1 MQEVFCLGNSLPD
14 FFFKISLESRH
25 CPESAKVLLVEYG
38 IQQSLTLKRE
48 ILGFGTR
55 NTTQGIWNSLT
66 IGIQNQSSTIK
77 ESKCSTWNLETMAW
91 NPETK
96 TVALNTW
103 GDTLIRRKKRI
114 APRGIGSSSRY
125 FPTRKN
131 GRARRR
137 HVCLPRAR
145 PFSLTPTTSK
155 CLLRRLLCYF
165 FPKSIP
171 QF

>member
-55 NTTQGIWNSLT
+55 NTTQGNWNSLT

-77 ESKCSTWNLETMAW
+77 ESEMQYMESGNHGVESRNQDCCPYYMGRH
-91 NPETK
+91 
-96 TVALNTW
+96 LN
-103 GDTLIRRKKRI
+103 
-114 APRGIGSSSRY
+114 
-125 FPTRKN
+125 
-131 GRARRR
+131 
-137 HVCLPRAR
+137 
-145 PFSLTPTTSK
+145 
-155 CLLRRLLCYF
+155 
-165 FPKSIP
+165 
-171 QF
+171 

>member
-14 FFFKISLESRH
+14 FFFQNQS
-25 CPESAKVLLVEYG
+25 G
-38 IQQSLTLKRE
+38 IPAVSGIRQSFACGSLTLKSGS
-48 ILGFGTR
+48 LGFGTR

-145 PFSLTPTTSK
+145 PFSLSPTTSK
-155 CLLRRLLCYF
+155 CLLGRLLFCF
-165 FPKSIP
+165 FRKSIP